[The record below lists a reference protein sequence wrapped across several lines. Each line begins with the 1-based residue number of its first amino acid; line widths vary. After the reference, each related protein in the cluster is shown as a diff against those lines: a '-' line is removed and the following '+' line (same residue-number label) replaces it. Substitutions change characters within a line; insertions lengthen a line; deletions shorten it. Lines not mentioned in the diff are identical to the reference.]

1 MANATPTFAE
11 LKSLSAACNKLW
23 ELDSNRLEPNVH
35 YELNLQEGKTA
46 YARGDAAREPLFTF
60 VDPCVFERRTYKL
73 LFDLLDNYERETG
86 VTERVTPRELA
97 ENNAFLNAVIETAPM
112 RYVHAWLVKNKK
124 FTGDMQDFK
133 KKLEFI
139 WFGLYRRE
147 VRNDSS
153 GFEHVFVGEEKNGK
167 ICGCHNWLQVYN
179 EERNGRIDYRGYIRP
194 KQRGCKFMEPHNKEQ
209 LITFQFQWEDEMKPV
224 STSLIGVS
232 PEFEMALYTLCY
244 LNGQENNHVQLGP
257 YLCNI
262 KCFTFGRGKDTK
274 IGTAFPEALPLSEAQ
289 AATKIQAILRGSR
302 TRVLNPHV
310 RRQAPPPP
318 PGAAWGPPP
327 GGAATPAP
335 QPTRST
341 GNAWAKPLT
350 QAAPP
355 TAAATAPPGPTPAVQ
370 HPEVDNRDKEPTFP
384 DGFTTEEAEFDQL
397 DPGRPSNS
405 QQFRRQ

>member
-1 MANATPTFAE
+1 MTSATPTFAE
-11 LKSLSAACNKLW
+11 LKSLSAACSKLW
-23 ELDSNRLEPNVH
+23 ELDANRLEANVH
-35 YELNLQEGKTA
+35 YELNLQEGKNA
-46 YARGDAAREPLFTF
+46 FARGDAAREPLFSF
-60 VDPCVFERRTYKL
+60 VDPSVFERRTYKL

-86 VTERVTPRELA
+86 VTERVTPKELA
-97 ENNAFLNAVIETAPM
+97 ENNAFLNAVIDTAPM

-124 FTGDMQDFK
+124 FSGDMQDFK

-167 ICGCHNWLQVYN
+167 IGGCHNWLQVYN
-179 EERNGRIDYRGYIRP
+179 EERNGRIDYKGYIRP
-194 KQRGCKFMEPHNKEQ
+194 RQRGCKFMEPHNKEQ
-209 LITFQFQWEDEMKPV
+209 LITFQFQWEDETKPV

-232 PEFEMALYTLCY
+232 PEFEMALYTMCF
-244 LNGQENNHVQLGP
+244 LNGQENSNVQLGP

-262 KCFTFGRGKDTK
+262 KCFTFGHGKDTK
-274 IGTAFPEALPLSEAQ
+274 IGTAFPEALPLTEAQ
-289 AATKIQAILRGSR
+289 AATKIQAILRGR
-302 TRVLNPHV
+302 HTREQNPHV

-335 QPTRST
+335 PPARAT

-350 QAAPP
+350 QPAGQAPAAPAP
-355 TAAATAPPGPTPAVQ
+355 AGPKATGAWAQQ
-370 HPEVDNRDKEPTFP
+370 HKW
-384 DGFTTEEAEFDQL
+384 
-397 DPGRPSNS
+397 
-405 QQFRRQ
+405 

>member
-1 MANATPTFAE
+1 MANCTPTFAE

-23 ELDSNRLEPNVH
+23 ELDTNRLEAGVH

-46 YARGDAAREPLFTF
+46 YARGDAARDPLFTF
-60 VDPCVFERRTYKL
+60 VDPSVFERRTFKL

-86 VTERVTPRELA
+86 VTERVTPQELA

-112 RYVHAWLVKNKK
+112 RYAHAWLVKNKK
-124 FTGDMQDFK
+124 FTGDMKDFK

-194 KQRGCKFMEPHNKEQ
+194 RQRGCKFMEPHNKEQ

-232 PEFEMALYTLCY
+232 PEFEMALYTMCF

-262 KCFTFGRGKDTK
+262 KCFEFGRGKDAK
-274 IGTAFPEALPLSEAQ
+274 IGTAFPEALPLSDAQ
-289 AATKIQAILRGSR
+289 AATKIQAILRGR
-302 TRVLNPHV
+302 HTRVQNPHV
-310 RRQAPPPP
+310 RRHQAPPPP

-327 GGAATPAP
+327 GGAATPAA

-350 QAAPP
+350 TTQAPAAPAPAGPKP
-355 TAAATAPPGPTPAVQ
+355 TGAWAQP
-370 HPEVDNRDKEPTFP
+370 HKW
-384 DGFTTEEAEFDQL
+384 
-397 DPGRPSNS
+397 
-405 QQFRRQ
+405 